1 MRVLPRKPLRNQPVI
16 RREQDDISNE
26 ILPPGLEEKLSLL
39 KPYIKNSDDIIN
51 RSFNIGMNS
60 KLRAALIYIE
70 SGIDKQTLNEDIL
83 RPLMQADLP
92 PDEGYADPVANIAD
106 YLLTVG
112 DVKSTDQLKEAVHYI
127 YDGMVMLL
135 VDGMN
140 QVVVVD
146 IHDGEFRAIDEP
158 PGERTVRGS
167 REGLVEILDVNISMI
182 RRRLRDPKL
191 VVKKTM
197 VGKRSR
203 NPVAILYVEDIAAPE
218 LVAEVERRIAV
229 IDTDGIVASG
239 YIEQFIE
246 DQPSALFPQVW
257 SSERPDKLTMKLLEG
272 RIVIIVH
279 GTPLALV
286 VPSLFVEFL
295 QATEDYYE
303 RTAGASYQRLLRFFA
318 FFVAISLPAL
328 YISLLSF
335 FPEMLP
341 TTLITSLAQARK
353 QVPYPVF
360 FETIVQELIIQLV
373 IESGLRLPGSV
384 GQTVGVVAGIILGQA
399 AVSAKLASPGI
410 IIVVAITAIA
420 TFALPSS
427 SMILASRVVRLPML
441 FLAAAFGLFGFSM
454 GWLLLLTHLT
464 SLESLGVP
472 YFAPF
477 APTRYRDLQDA
488 LFRIPLWKMEKRPT
502 SIPHQDDTRQ
512 GNTRPSGGGHGQ

>member
-1 MRVLPRKPLRNQPVI
+1 MRVLPRKPLKSDSLIQRNQ
-16 RREQDDISNE
+16 EE
-26 ILPPGLEEKLSLL
+26 IENTTFPPGLEEKLSLI
-39 KPYIKNSDDIIN
+39 KPYINNSDDIIN
-51 RSFNIGMNS
+51 RSLNIGKDS
-60 KLRAALIYIE
+60 KRRAVLIYIE
-70 SGIDKQTLNEDIL
+70 SVIAKPILNEDIL
-83 RPLMQADLP
+83 RPLMLADLTP
-92 PDEGYADPVANIAD
+92 EEGSPDLAQRVADH
-106 YLLTVG
+106 LLMVG
-112 DVKSTDQLKEAVHYI
+112 VVKLTDLLKETVHYI
-127 YDGMVMLL
+127 YDGMVLLL
-135 VDGMN
+135 VDGMSR
-140 QVVVVD
+140 VLAID

-167 REGLVEILDVNISMI
+167 REGLIEILDVNISMI

-191 VVKKTM
+191 VVKKTI
-197 VGKRSR
+197 VGRRTR
-203 NPVAILYVEDIAAPE
+203 NPVAIIYVEDIASPE
-218 LVAEVERRIAV
+218 LVAEVERRIAA

-295 QATEDYYE
+295 QASEDYYE
-303 RTAGASYQRLLRFFA
+303 RTLGSGYQRLLRFFA
-318 FFVAISLPAL
+318 FFAAVSLPAL

-335 FPEMLP
+335 LPEMLP
-341 TTLITSLAQARK
+341 VTLITSLAQARK

-410 IIVVAITAIA
+410 IIVIAITAIA

-454 GWLLLLTHLT
+454 GWLLLLTHMT
-464 SLESLGVP
+464 SLETLGVP

-488 LFRIPLWKMEKRPT
+488 LFRFPLWKMEKRPA
-502 SIPHQDDTRQ
+502 SIPHQDDRRQ
-512 GNTRPSGGGHGQ
+512 GNTRPPGGQNGK

>member
-1 MRVLPRKPLRNQPVI
+1 M
-16 RREQDDISNE
+16 
-26 ILPPGLEEKLSLL
+26 SLL
-39 KPYIKNSDDIIN
+39 HPYVKNSDDIIN
-51 RSFNIGMNS
+51 RSLNIGMNS
-60 KLRAALIYIE
+60 KRKAALIYIE
-70 SGIDKQTLNEDIL
+70 SGIDKQILNNDIL
-83 RPLMQADLP
+83 RPLMLVDLP
-92 PDEGYADPVANIAD
+92 PDEGNHGSISSITDH
-106 YLLTVG
+106 LLTIG
-112 DVKSTDQLKEAVHYI
+112 DIKSTDNLKEAVHYI
-127 YDGMVMLL
+127 YDGMVLLL
-135 VDGMN
+135 VDGMPR
-140 QVVVVD
+140 VLVID
-146 IHDGEFRAIDEP
+146 IHDGEFRGIDEP

-167 REGLVEILDVNISMI
+167 REGFVEVLDVNISMI

-191 VVKKTM
+191 VVKKTI
-197 VGKRSR
+197 VGRRSR

-218 LVAEVERRIAV
+218 LVAEVERRIAA

-239 YIEQFIE
+239 YIEQYIE

-257 SSERPDKLTMKLLEG
+257 SSERPDKMTMKLLEG

-303 RTAGASYQRLLRFFA
+303 RTMGAAYQRLLRFFA

-335 FPEMLP
+335 LPEMLP

-353 QVPYPVF
+353 EVPYPVF
-360 FETIVQELIIQLV
+360 FETIVQELIIQLT

-410 IIVVAITAIA
+410 IIVVALTTIA

-441 FLAAAFGLFGFSM
+441 FLSAAFGLFGFSM
-454 GWLLLLTHLT
+454 GWLILLTHLT

-488 LFRIPLWKMEKRPT
+488 LFRFPLWKMEKRPA

-512 GNTRPSGGGHGQ
+512 GNTRPPGGQNGQ